1 MPNLK
6 DGMGDN
12 LAAVWER
19 LRRARDGLRDALVG
33 SGQVE
38 VVDILLDDVV
48 KVALTQDQVEV
59 EAFASEAAEEAF
71 ADGIGLGGA
80 VESAQHLDASACGD
94 SGEGGAVPA
103 VVVVDEEAGSLAERG
118 GFSELLCGP
127 GIGGVSGD
135 GEVDDTP

>member
-1 MPNLK
+1 MEAAK

-19 LRRARDGLRDALVG
+19 LGRARDGLRDALVG

-38 VVDILLDDVV
+38 VVDVLLDDVV
-48 KVALTQDQVEV
+48 KVALTQDQIEV
-59 EAFASEAAEEAF
+59 EALASEAAEEAF

-80 VESAQHLDASACGD
+80 VGGAQYQDASACGD
-94 SGEGGAVPA
+94 SSEGGAELA
-103 VVVVDEEAGSLAERG
+103 VVVVEEEAGSLAERG